1 MDYSVQVKLW
11 CDCPFWPDD
20 GMCHLRDC
28 SVCECTEDEIPQ
40 TFRKGG
46 LSGSGKDGAQC
57 LEDPKGVVDR
67 TLDSAGFQAWTENDN
82 PWTADDESSD
92 GMAFTFSR
100 PDILAFCFIG

>member
-1 MDYSVQVKLW
+1 MDNSVQVKLW

-40 TFRKGG
+40 TFRTNS

-92 GMAFTFSR
+92 GMAFTFQGQISW
-100 PDILAFCFIG
+100 LSV